1 MNQSNFGA
9 IFHFPRRVWII
20 PAGRIEFRDVR
31 GMYRIMWTWLEIW
44 LRTFE
49 RVSTMRNV
57 DDDVWFLILICVLH
71 AKTGS
76 DEKKPT
82 SLERVEELSGKTVDF
97 HNVDINDAESL
108 DKIFKLVTNI
118 LSSFF
123 SPLTLKLIK
132 IIVSF
137 IFCPTCLVSIWLRHS
152 FGRFEISRWFVQ
164 FATWLL
170 PE

>member
-1 MNQSNFGA
+1 
-9 IFHFPRRVWII
+9 
-20 PAGRIEFRDVR
+20 
-31 GMYRIMWTWLEIW
+31 
-44 LRTFE
+44 
-49 RVSTMRNV
+49 MR
-57 DDDVWFLILICVLH
+57 
-71 AKTGS
+71 KTGS

-123 SPLTLKLIK
+123 PPLALKLIK

-137 IFCPTCLVSIWLRHS
+137 IFCPLVSI
-152 FGRFEISRWFVQ
+152 
-164 FATWLL
+164 
-170 PE
+170 